1 MKTAIVQHEIRER
14 DVEWTLQHI
23 AGLMDE
29 QQGADLYVLSEMFA
43 TGFMAEGA
51 EDKAERVFAWMKE
64 QAQRR
69 NAAIAGS
76 VAVSVKS
83 EEWSVKSEER
93 GERLLRNRLYFVRPD
108 GSYEYY
114 DKRHLF
120 SYAGEQETYAAG
132 ERRVVTEWRGVRFLL
147 QVCYDLRFPVF
158 SRNHDD
164 YDAMI
169 YVANWPQKRREVWQ
183 TLLKARA
190 LENQCFVIGV
200 NIVGSEYV
208 GDSVIHDAYGHTIA
222 QCTPGKTETAAAE
235 LDMNEL
241 QRFRE
246 KFPVLRDR
254 D

>member
-29 QQGADLYVLSEMFA
+29 QSGADLYVLSEMFA

-108 GSYEYY
+108 GSYELYF
-114 DKRHLF
+114 KRHTF
-120 SYAGEQETYAAG
+120 TMGGEDKLVERGEKQLIVELNGWKIKPKRKTQLLPRLSHWKRMVIFTTASFGCVLTAVMNYTSSDTPLLWAA
-132 ERRVVTEWRGVRFLL
+132 RTNSW
-147 QVCYDLRFPVF
+147 
-158 SRNHDD
+158 N
-164 YDAMI
+164 A
-169 YVANWPQKRREVWQ
+169 
-183 TLLKARA
+183 
-190 LENQCFVIGV
+190 VI
-200 NIVGSEYV
+200 NS
-208 GDSVIHDAYGHTIA
+208 
-222 QCTPGKTETAAAE
+222 C
-235 LDMNEL
+235 L
-241 QRFRE
+241 
-246 KFPVLRDR
+246 
-254 D
+254 

>member
-1 MKTAIVQHEIRER
+1 
-14 DVEWTLQHI
+14 VEWTLQHI

-132 ERRVVTEWRGVRFLL
+132 ERRVVTECRGVRFLL

-208 GDSVIHDAYGHTIA
+208 GDSVIHDAYGHSIA